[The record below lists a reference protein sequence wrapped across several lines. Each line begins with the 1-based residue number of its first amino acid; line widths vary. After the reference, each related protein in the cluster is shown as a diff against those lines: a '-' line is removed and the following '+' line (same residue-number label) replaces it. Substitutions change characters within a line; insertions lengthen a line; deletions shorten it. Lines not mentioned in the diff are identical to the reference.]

1 MQLPIT
7 RKERWTRLEAKAK
20 RWETRNRTGI
30 LCSPPSSG
38 KNTLGE
44 YFRDYH
50 NDIYIILAGMICE
63 GEETKRNEFDAF
75 WMCKKVKIFSQIL
88 DVMILFLGMYHP
100 TLVDNPTPA
109 EFAHALGLNDTLVMN
124 FVQKCNMQ
132 SLRSSIATT
141 SRAVHWTENW
151 NPSKGETKCLCKDS
165 TNGKIKFSAPI
176 TRIILSHHLYTSS
189 LAKSPKINFRD
200 FLVRTIERLPSKLIN
215 SLGKGIDS
223 YLFKRGWQM
232 EWYRTATTVV
242 PIDATVNADCG
253 HSVWLI
259 RISRFLH

>member
-20 RWETRNRTGI
+20 RWETRNSTGI

-75 WMCKKVKIFSQIL
+75 WVCKVSCTWSDISNCTPVCLMRYGNHARYFWQKVKIFSQIL

-151 NPSKGETKCLCKDS
+151 NPSKGETK
-165 TNGKIKFSAPI
+165 
-176 TRIILSHHLYTSS
+176 
-189 LAKSPKINFRD
+189 D